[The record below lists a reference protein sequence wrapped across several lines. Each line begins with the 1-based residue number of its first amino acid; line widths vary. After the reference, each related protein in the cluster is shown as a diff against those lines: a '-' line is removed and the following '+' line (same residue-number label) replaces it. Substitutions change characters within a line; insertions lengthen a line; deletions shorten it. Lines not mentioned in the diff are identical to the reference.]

1 MNRFTGLLSLCVLL
15 TSLLLGDQ
23 RRIGKRGDL
32 DWTNY
37 YQLGNNSGTYLP
49 SELYPDLSVVG
60 ALISSTGAL
69 GTATLVAPNYIVTAA
84 HVVKNDLYEIP
95 DPNDWKFYLHDD
107 FGEASS
113 SQIYFIEEIKVH
125 PVWTARQTTSNSLGD
140 GDELGVDLALAKLS
154 RSVSGIYPARLP
166 STNDDP
172 LGLRAVVGGFGTLVE
187 GDSGNKDPSND
198 KRVGG
203 ENIIDRSVAKVTKLG
218 VPEDQRGGVLGIDF
232 DSPQAQHNTLASG
245 NSVEL
250 LGSGDSQATPLTL
263 EASTAVGDSG
273 GPAFVRTLG
282 YWRLHGVVS
291 YGTSE
296 SEYGDVTVYTRLAS
310 HYDWLISELPDWPD
324 SKIFEGSGWLENPW
338 LGAFVPHSSAWCF
351 HINLGWLYIP
361 FSKGNSFWAWSN
373 LVKQWIWL
381 SDQAYPFI
389 YCYSPSNSFWMYVLL
404 DSSNGQLIRAYNYSS
419 TEWGNYGG

>member
-1 MNRFTGLLSLCVLL
+1 M
-15 TSLLLGDQ
+15 
-23 RRIGKRGDL
+23 
-32 DWTNY
+32 
-37 YQLGNNSGTYLP
+37 
-49 SELYPDLSVVG
+49 
-60 ALISSTGAL
+60 
-69 GTATLVAPNYIVTAA
+69 
-84 HVVKNDLYEIP
+84 
-95 DPNDWKFYLHDD
+95 
-107 FGEASS
+107 
-113 SQIYFIEEIKVH
+113 
-125 PVWTARQTTSNSLGD
+125 
-140 GDELGVDLALAKLS
+140 
-154 RSVSGIYPARLP
+154 
-166 STNDDP
+166 
-172 LGLRAVVGGFGTLVE
+172 
-187 GDSGNKDPSND
+187 
-198 KRVGG
+198 
-203 ENIIDRSVAKVTKLG
+203 
-218 VPEDQRGGVLGIDF
+218 GVLGIDF
-232 DSPQAQHNTLASG
+232 DSPQARDNTLASG

-263 EASTAVGDSG
+263 GASTAVGDSG

-324 SKIFEGSGWLENPW
+324 SKIFEGSGGWKTRGLVHLFPIR
-338 LGAFVPHSSAWCF
+338 VPGVFISILDGF
-351 HINLGWLYIP
+351 TFL

-373 LVKQWIWL
+373 LVQKWVWL